1 MVGFFPSTPRARLL
15 GRSARFRTVAACA
28 VLVLVGTVMPH
39 ASADDLDKKQRQ
51 ARGQVQ
57 SAKGE
62 LEESSKALT
71 SASRKLSKA
80 RAALSV
86 AQRKLDRAQGQ
97 VDAAARRDAL
107 AQDRLQ
113 AAEHRLAV
121 ARVELDTAKK
131 KVKDQRSSIGRLAAS
146 NYANGDPALMGL
158 AVMLNSQNPEE
169 VTSQLNTVDTLMD
182 KQTMLLA
189 RLRAARARMVAQEAR
204 VEKART
210 AVAAQRKQARANL
223 VRKQGLES
231 SAAAARSE
239 VAGLVA
245 QGRAAARQAARAR
258 QADLVVLKRA
268 KKQEDH
274 IRALILERA
283 RKQRGGYKG
292 GTGGFLLRPVPGIV
306 TSPFGYRRHP
316 IYGYWGLHDGTDFR
330 APCGTPN
337 RAVSSGTVI
346 SEFWSDVYGNRLYLD
361 LGQVN
366 GKNMTVIYNHL
377 SSYRVKAGARVKRGE
392 VVGYAGTTGWS
403 TACHLHFTVMLDG
416 VPVNPMNYM

>member
-1 MVGFFPSTPRARLL
+1 MVGFFPSTPRARRL
-15 GRSARFRTVAACA
+15 GRSARFRTLAACA
-28 VLVLVGTVMPH
+28 TLVLVGTVVPH
-39 ASADDLDKKQRQ
+39 AAADDLKKKQRQ
-51 ARGQVQ
+51 ATGQVK
-57 SAKGE
+57 SARGD
-62 LEESSKALT
+62 LEESSKALS
-71 SASRKLSKA
+71 SAARRLSQA

-86 AQRKLDRAQGQ
+86 AQHRLDKAQSQ
-97 VDAAARRDAL
+97 VDAAARVDERM
-107 AQDRLQ
+107 QQRLQ
-113 AAEHRLAV
+113 DAEHRLAV
-121 ARVELDTAKK
+121 ARVELDAARQR
-131 KVKDQRSSIGRLAAS
+131 VKDQRSAIGRLAAS

-158 AVMLNSQNPEE
+158 AVVLNSQNPEE

-182 KQTMLLA
+182 KQTTLLA
-189 RLRAARARMVAQEAR
+189 QLRDARARMVAQEAS

-210 AVAAQRKQARANL
+210 AVAAQRKRARANL
-223 VRKQGLES
+223 VRKQGLEN
-231 SAAAARSE
+231 SATVARTE
-239 VAGLVA
+239 VAALVA
-245 QGRAAARQAARAR
+245 DGRAAARQAARAR
-258 QADLVVLKRA
+258 KADLVQLSRA

-274 IRALILERA
+274 IRALIMQRA

-292 GTGGFLLRPVPGIV
+292 GTGGFLYRPVPGIV

-337 RAVSSGTVI
+337 HAVASGRVI

-361 LGQVN
+361 VGQVN

-377 SSYRVKAGARVKRGE
+377 SSYRVGAGASVKRGE